1 MVQTTALG
9 VMVGLV
15 SFLVVLPIT
24 PLPSFLYITLTLY
37 FVFITLAQSWNLVGG
52 YSGLLNLGHSAFFGV
67 GVIAGG
73 LATIHGLPIY
83 ASMVIGGAAAASLAL
98 VMSPTFRLRA
108 DYFAIGTL
116 VLPAVVRPALEN
128 LTGIHEIIIPRERLL
143 FVTTSYYVGLVMM
156 LVSLTILYLVISSRF
171 GVALRSMRED
181 EDASRSLGVNTFR
194 LKLLSLLISGFFA
207 GLVGGFYASYLG
219 FISPSHVFGLNFT
232 LTPVFMTLLGG
243 IGTFLGPIVGGL
255 LFAGLSQVLTS
266 LFPGSSLDLLT
277 FSALI
282 IFIAVVAPRGL
293 MPVVRRLVR

>member
-1 MVQTTALG
+1 MVQKTALG

-83 ASMVIGGAAAASLAL
+83 ASMVIGGAAAAGLGL

-194 LKLLSLLISGFFA
+194 LKLLSLLVSGFFA

-219 FISPSHVFGLNFT
+219 FISPSYVFSLNFT

-255 LFAGLSQVLTS
+255 VFAGLSQVLTS
-266 LFPGSSLDLLT
+266 LFPGSSLDLLI
-277 FSALI
+277 FSGMI